1 MKKIIL
7 TLAIAAL
14 GTGAAFANAY
24 NLHTSGNSIQQ
35 GGGQQATPQERAQ
48 QLTTKMTEV
57 LALTA
62 DQTTKIQDLNVKRF
76 TEQQALR
83 EKMQAGGDREAMI
96 TAFRGLTERYS
107 AQYKTIL
114 TAEQYAKY
122 EANQDQ
128 FRGGR
133 GGNRPQGAQ
142 GQ

>member
-14 GTGAAFANAY
+14 GTGAASANAY
-24 NLHTSGNSIQQ
+24 GLNALVSTVQQ
-35 GGGQQATPQERAQ
+35 GGGQMATPQERAQ
-48 QLTTKMTEV
+48 QLTARMTEV

-62 DQTTKIQDLNVKRF
+62 EQTPKIQELNVKRF
-76 TEQQALR
+76 TEQQAMR
-83 EKMQAGGDREAMI
+83 EKMQAGGDREAMM
-96 TAFRGLTERYS
+96 TAFRGLTEKYN

-114 TAEQYAKY
+114 TPEQYTKY

-133 GGNRPQGAQ
+133 GGAPRPQGQ
-142 GQ
+142 